1 MLRLLT
7 LAYFAVFFGL
17 YLSGADLY
25 LGRVHVIPSP
35 TGVCLL
41 LLIGPTAVLVLR
53 DYLTR
58 DSGSRIL
65 FVYRENGPAVG
76 AFVAL
81 GAFSLLL
88 SLHPGAYWGQGGKWI
103 YLLVYGFVIFML
115 SMLLPS
121 YVAVRD
127 HFTGMV
133 RISLYLVCGSIAVD
147 LAAPGTFS
155 NVVARAA
162 GFPENSNFAA
172 LATTMVCA
180 GALSYRQNK
189 DRVADWLTLLVAAL
203 GVFGTLSRSGM
214 LEFVILLFFYGYS
227 SVVAGGI
234 KGKNILIVLCGAIG
248 FAAILAVSIPL
259 LIEHTEMFSK
269 YRTRVTSIG
278 GSGSV
283 DDGSSDHRVRAVM
296 ESLDLVS
303 QSPVVGNGTAHTRM
317 MRELPH
323 NIYLMQWVNNG
334 LGGLLSYLM
343 LLAASF
349 WLFYKR
355 GYRPGQAFV
364 AVSAVGGLFSHNVL
378 DQRPFLILLGTM
390 LGMSLYA
397 SKCSKLDEVS

>member
-121 YVAVRD
+121 YVAD
-127 HFTGMV
+127 
-133 RISLYLVCGSIAVD
+133 IASIAS
-147 LAAPGTFS
+147 LAARAPS
-155 NVVARAA
+155 SIAR
-162 GFPENSNFAA
+162 
-172 LATTMVCA
+172 V
-180 GALSYRQNK
+180 
-189 DRVADWLTLLVAAL
+189 LL
-203 GVFGTLSRSGM
+203 M
-214 LEFVILLFFYGYS
+214 
-227 SVVAGGI
+227 
-234 KGKNILIVLCGAIG
+234 
-248 FAAILAVSIPL
+248 
-259 LIEHTEMFSK
+259 
-269 YRTRVTSIG
+269 
-278 GSGSV
+278 
-283 DDGSSDHRVRAVM
+283 
-296 ESLDLVS
+296 
-303 QSPVVGNGTAHTRM
+303 
-317 MRELPH
+317 
-323 NIYLMQWVNNG
+323 
-334 LGGLLSYLM
+334 
-343 LLAASF
+343 
-349 WLFYKR
+349 
-355 GYRPGQAFV
+355 
-364 AVSAVGGLFSHNVL
+364 
-378 DQRPFLILLGTM
+378 
-390 LGMSLYA
+390 
-397 SKCSKLDEVS
+397 